1 MSLDD
6 DAERAEQIFRDA
18 ALAERKATATRLLP
32 CGHCHYCDA
41 PVRSDALF
49 CDPNPRFPAE
59 SCARDYDT
67 LQAARKRN
75 GV

>member
-6 DAERAEQIFRDA
+6 DAERAEQLFRDA
-18 ALAERKATATRLLP
+18 AIAERKATATRLLP
-32 CGHCHYCDA
+32 CGHCYYCDA

-49 CDPNPRFPAE
+49 CDPDPRFPEE
-59 SCARDYDT
+59 SCARDYDV

-75 GV
+75 GG